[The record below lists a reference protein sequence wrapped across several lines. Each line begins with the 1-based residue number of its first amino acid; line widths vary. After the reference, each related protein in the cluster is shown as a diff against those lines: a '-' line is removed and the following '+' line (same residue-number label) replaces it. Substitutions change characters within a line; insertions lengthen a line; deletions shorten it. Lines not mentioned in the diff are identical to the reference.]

1 MARTGRPTTKPPIE
15 VGKTYK
21 GRNDTMPLR
30 TVLSVSQL
38 FPQPSNRDII
48 QYKSSGYVE
57 PKTCTRGAFYQWFR
71 SETIPYDERPL
82 DSPAEVT
89 FETT

>member
-15 VGKTYK
+15 AGKTYK

-30 TVLSVSQL
+30 TVLSVDQL
-38 FPQPSNRDII
+38 LPQPSNKDII
-48 QYKSSGYVE
+48 RYKPFGFGE

-71 SETIPYDERPL
+71 DEVQYPRP
-82 DSPAEVT
+82 DSNPAEVT